1 MHRLFPK
8 AKLADM
14 EVNERIKLY
23 RWILYAQIA
32 STVLIALGFIL
43 FILIIAG
50 IIHT

>member
-8 AKLADM
+8 VKLENM

-23 RWILYAQIA
+23 RRILYAQII
-32 STVLIALGFIL
+32 STILIALGFIL